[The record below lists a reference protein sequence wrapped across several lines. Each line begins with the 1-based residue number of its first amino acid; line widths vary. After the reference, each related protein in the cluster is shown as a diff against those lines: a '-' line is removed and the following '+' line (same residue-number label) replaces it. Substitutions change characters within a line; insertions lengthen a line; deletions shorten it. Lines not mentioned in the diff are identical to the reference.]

1 MEKIKCVGYVKLA
14 KLWERSENAAMKFHY
29 DYYEKKIAGIKGCEL
44 VGVYIDITGKK
55 EIFNRGEMV
64 RLIKD
69 CQSGKVDRIYTQ
81 TKAYLAANTKEFCYL
96 LKFLFSL
103 SHRIDIITEDFD
115 YNINTVINEDEQRE
129 ALLKMANDYIAM
141 FPQEFQEWLTELGGS
156 LCSIE
161 N

>member
-14 KLWERSENAAMKFHY
+14 KLWERSEDSAIKYHNE
-29 DYYEKKIAGIKGCEL
+29 YYKKKIGAFDDCEL

-55 EIFNRGEMV
+55 EIFNREAMV
-64 RLIKD
+64 RLIND

-96 LKFLFSL
+96 IKFLFSL
-103 SHRIDIITEDFD
+103 SHRIDIITEDD
-115 YNINTVINEDEQRE
+115 AYNMNTVVNEDEQRE

-141 FPQEFQEWLTELGGS
+141 FPQEFQEWLTELVRS
-156 LCSIE
+156 LNSIE